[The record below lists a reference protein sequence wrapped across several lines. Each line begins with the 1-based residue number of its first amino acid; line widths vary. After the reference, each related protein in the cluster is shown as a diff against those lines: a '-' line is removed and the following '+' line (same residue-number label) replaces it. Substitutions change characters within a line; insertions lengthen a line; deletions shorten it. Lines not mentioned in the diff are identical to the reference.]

1 MSAPDVVHGM
11 LTALFTAAALHGL
24 RHGIL
29 SPGSGWRSRI
39 DHLLHAV
46 MALAM
51 AAMPWGRVPVG
62 TAQSTFFVAAALW
75 FPLTAVRRRHESQL
89 TATARRLPY
98 AVGMAAMAWMV
109 MPHATKDAPHQT
121 QAKGLPSAH
130 QGAHLA
136 CPAGESSPA
145 DVVIAVLALCLLTCA
160 LRSLTR
166 AMLPVRAT
174 KETVDISDAV
184 GTSTLGES
192 YRHFW
197 DGSMA
202 LGTAIMLLMPH

>member
-1 MSAPDVVHGM
+1 MSASDVVHGM
-11 LTALFTAAALHGL
+11 LTALFTAGALRGL

-29 SPGSGWRSRI
+29 SPGSGWRSHI

-51 AAMPWGRVPVG
+51 AAMPWGRLPVG
-62 TAQSTFFVAAALW
+62 SMFFVAAALW
-75 FPLTAVRRRHESQL
+75 FPLTAVRRRHESRL
-89 TATARRLPY
+89 TAIAGRLPY

-109 MPHATKDAPHQT
+109 MPHAREGASHQT

-130 QGAHLA
+130 HGSDLA
-136 CPAGESSPA
+136 GPAGESSSA
-145 DVVIAVLALCLLTCA
+145 DLVIAVLVLCLLTCA

-166 AMLPVRAT
+166 AMLPVRAIE
-174 KETVDISDAV
+174 ETVDTTDAV

-192 YRHFW
+192 CRHFW